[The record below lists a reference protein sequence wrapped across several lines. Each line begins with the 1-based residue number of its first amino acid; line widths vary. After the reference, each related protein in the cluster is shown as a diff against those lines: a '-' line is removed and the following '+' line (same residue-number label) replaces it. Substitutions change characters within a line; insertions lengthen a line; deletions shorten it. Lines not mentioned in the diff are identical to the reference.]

1 MGLGSTWGGSRPM
14 TNRASRANRD
24 SARGHAKPR
33 RAARRRLLSRPEPP
47 APPVNKK
54 GVLAGH
60 EAETARLY
68 AGGKGR
74 RLSSIART
82 FGVSHNAIRKCL
94 GLPRRATNRLTTRR
108 LGGRRD
114 ATCSLCG
121 GSIPNNGSA
130 TASACRACV
139 NKYLPTVWDRDR
151 GDTLDTLPENL
162 RRRYSLS
169 G

>member
-1 MGLGSTWGGSRPM
+1 MA
-14 TNRASRANRD
+14 NRASRRHATLPSRAACKSRAAAELISAKAPPIKATSSPANR
-24 SARGHAKPR
+24 
-33 RAARRRLLSRPEPP
+33 
-47 APPVNKK
+47 K
-54 GVLAGH
+54 GALAGR
-60 EAETARLY
+60 ENEIARLY

-94 GLPRRATNRLTTRR
+94 GLPRRATNRLTKRR
-108 LGGRRD
+108 SGGRRD

-139 NKYLPTVWDRDR
+139 DKYFPTVWSRDR
-151 GDTLDTLPENL
+151 GDDEADLPRNL
-162 RRRYSLS
+162 RPYLQ

>member
-1 MGLGSTWGGSRPM
+1 MSS
-14 TNRASRANRD
+14 RASRANRD

-33 RAARRRLLSRPEPP
+33 RAAAEAAQPAEAIARP
-47 APPVNKK
+47 ANKK

-60 EAETARLY
+60 EAEIVRLY

-94 GLPRRATNRLTTRR
+94 GLPRRAANRLTTRVR

-130 TASACRACV
+130 TASACRVCV
-139 NKYLPTVWDRDR
+139 DKYFPTVWSRDR
-151 GDTLDTLPENL
+151 GDSLDTLPENL